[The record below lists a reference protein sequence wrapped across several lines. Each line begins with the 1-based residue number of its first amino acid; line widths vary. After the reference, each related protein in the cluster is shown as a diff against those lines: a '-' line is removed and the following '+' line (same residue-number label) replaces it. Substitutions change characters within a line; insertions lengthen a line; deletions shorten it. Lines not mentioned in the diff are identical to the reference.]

1 MRSVSGP
8 VVLVVLDGWG
18 WREDAKDNGIA
29 MAKTPIFDSLV
40 SAYPFTLLN
49 ASGEAV
55 GLPAGQIGNSEVGH
69 TAIGAGKV
77 IYQDLIRIG
86 KDLERGAEHN
96 RAFAQAFAHVT
107 NRNSTLHLIGILSPG
122 GVHGH
127 EDHVMELV
135 RASRR
140 VGVEKI
146 VVHPFLD
153 GRDTPRTSG
162 IESLRK
168 LEDFCENNGCVIGS
182 VMGRYWAMD
191 RDTNW
196 DRTDQAFLA
205 LTAGQAKHVYSDEA
219 LPSEIV
225 QEQYHGEMFDEHM
238 EPLVFGNHT
247 ISKGDAVI
255 FTNFRR
261 DRAVQL
267 SERIGKIISESDLCF
282 VTMTD
287 YGLSFKAIVA
297 YTPEEKGTTLGEAV
311 AKAGMKQVH
320 IAETEKFP
328 HATYFLNGGAE
339 GGFEGEEDVL
349 VPSRKDV
356 KTHDEAPEMRA
367 HEICEEAITR
377 LGGCDFMFINFANP
391 DMVGHTANQPAIIR
405 AVEFVDTELGRL
417 VEAVQSHNGAL
428 VIIADHGNAE
438 VMVDP
443 VTGEPHTAHTINP
456 VPCIVVSPLT
466 GLQLRRDEPGL
477 VDVAPTVLDL
487 LGIGATESMTGTSLL
502 TR

>member
-1 MRSVSGP
+1 MRRVLGP

-18 WREDAKDNGIA
+18 WREDTKDNGIA
-29 MAKTPIFDSLV
+29 MAKTPVFDSLV
-40 SAYPFTLLN
+40 SKYPFTLLQ

-55 GLPAGQIGNSEVGH
+55 GLPVGQIGNSEVGH

-107 NRNSTLHLIGILSPG
+107 NRNSTLHLMGILSPG

-127 EDHVMELV
+127 EDHMMELA
-135 RASRR
+135 RAAKRA
-140 VGVEKI
+140 GVQTI
-146 VVHPFLD
+146 VLHPFLD

-162 IESLRK
+162 VESLRK
-168 LEDFCENNGCVIGS
+168 LEEFCVENGCVIGS

-196 DRTDQAFLA
+196 DRTDQAFFA
-205 LTAGQAKHVYSDEA
+205 LTAGQAQHIYSDEIK
-219 LPSEIV
+219 PSEIV
-225 QEQYHGEMFDEHM
+225 QELYHGEMFDEHM
-238 EPLVFGNHT
+238 EPLLFGQHA

-267 SERIGKIISESDLCF
+267 SERIGTLLTESDLCF

-287 YGLSFKAIVA
+287 YGLSFKALVA
-297 YTPEEKGTTLGEAV
+297 YTPEEKGITLGEAV
-311 AKAGMKQVH
+311 AKKGMRQVH

-339 GGFEGEEDVL
+339 GGFDGEEDVL

-367 HEICEEAITR
+367 HEICDEAISR
-377 LGGCDFMFINFANP
+377 LGNCDFMFINFANP
-391 DMVGHTANQPAIIR
+391 DMVGHTANQKAIIQ
-405 AVEFVDTELGRL
+405 AVETVDYELGRL
-417 VEAVQSHNGAL
+417 VDAVTASKGAL

-456 VPCIVVSPLT
+456 VPCLVVSSLDGIT
-466 GLQLRRDEPGL
+466 LRNDEPGL
-477 VDVAPTVLDL
+477 IDVAPTVLDL

-502 TR
+502 KG